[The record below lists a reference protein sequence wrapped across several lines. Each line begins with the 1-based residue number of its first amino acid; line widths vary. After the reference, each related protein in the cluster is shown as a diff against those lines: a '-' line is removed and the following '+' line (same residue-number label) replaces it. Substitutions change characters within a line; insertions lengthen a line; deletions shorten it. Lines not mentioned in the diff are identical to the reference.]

1 MLKIII
7 ACGGSGGHIFPGIAL
22 ARELAERDGRNDILI
37 VCSMRPFDREILAK
51 SGCSFEAIPCCPYA
65 ATINPVKIFTFL
77 ISLFSS
83 LFASL
88 SLLRRY
94 RPDCVAGFGGFVS
107 VPVVFAAWILKI
119 PRLIHE
125 QNVIAGMAN
134 KTISLVADR
143 VAVSFADTERFFSKE
158 KVIDLG
164 NPLRKSLFGIDKKK
178 ARRELGLNREG
189 LILLIL
195 GGSQGA
201 RFINKVTIDAITG
214 MSEDAKRIIQ
224 LIHITGRCDYDYVK
238 DKYSKSNIKSRV
250 FPFLDEIG
258 NAYAAAD
265 LVIARAGATTIAEL
279 TCLGKPSILI
289 PYPEKRVHQLENAN
303 FLSGKKASVTIEEKG
318 LSAMRMREAISG
330 LSTDLAGLEE
340 MAGNSKR
347 LGRPDA
353 ASRLAEEVMRLS
365 RRAGC

>member
-22 ARELAERDGRNDILI
+22 ARELTERDGQNDILI
-37 VCSMRPFDREILAK
+37 VCSKRPFDREILAK
-51 SGCSFEAIPCCPYA
+51 SGCSFEAIPCCPYK
-65 ATINPVKIFTFL
+65 ATVNTVKIFIFL
-77 ISLFSS
+77 VSFFSS

-107 VPVVFAAWILKI
+107 VPVIFAAWILKI

-134 KTISLVADR
+134 KTVSLFADR
-143 VAVSFADTERFFSKE
+143 VAVSFADTEKFFNKE

-164 NPLRKSLFGIDKKK
+164 NPLRKSLFGIDRNM
-178 ARRELGLNREG
+178 ARRELGLDRDAV
-189 LILLIL
+189 ILLIL

-201 RFINKVTIDAITG
+201 RFINKVIISAITG
-214 MSEDAKRIIQ
+214 MSEDEKRGLQ
-224 LIHITGRCDYDYVK
+224 LIHITGRYDYDYVK
-238 DKYSKSNIKSRV
+238 DKYSESNIDSRV
-250 FPFLDEIG
+250 FPFLDEIE

-265 LVIARAGATTIAEL
+265 LVISRAGATTIAEL

-289 PYPEKRVHQLENAN
+289 PYPEKKVHQLENAN

-318 LSAMRMREAISG
+318 LNAMHMREIISG
-330 LSTDLAGLEE
+330 LVMDPARLEE
-340 MAGNSKR
+340 IAGNSGR

-353 ASRLAEEVMRLS
+353 ASRLAEEVMQLS
-365 RRAGC
+365 GRAGC